1 MGPDKSRR
9 LWVTSSEIFVLQ
21 RTKPG
26 LKVRAFAVHNIRANV
41 EAIKCRSGMTK
52 SLGIGADKKGNGLRS
67 SFFRL
72 MFKIAIYAVL
82 SNAFAFAQS
91 PEVAAE
97 FKEGIA
103 AMREGKLD
111 EARARFE
118 LVVKRQ
124 PEFAEAHFNLGLAGE
139 EQGNYGEAIASFQKA
154 LALKPHLH
162 GANLFLGIAEFR
174 LNHLDKA
181 RDAMAK
187 ETASYPRDAAAWMW
201 LGVVSL
207 AQDRPE
213 DAADALDKAAKLKPG
228 DQDIL
233 YHRGRAHLLVSKNSY
248 AEMFKVDSNSWL
260 VHRVLAQADAE
271 RHVDAIAEYEAA
283 IKLAPTQPGLHEE
296 LGTEYRSVNKI
307 AEAEAAFQ
315 RELEIDPHNV
325 LATYKLG
332 AIEVEKGDGAKGK
345 ELIEAAQ
352 REKPGLVHLD
362 YNLGR
367 AEMLLNNEAA
377 AASHFER
384 AVKTDTDPELIE
396 QAWFQ
401 LGTAYRHL
409 HRMDEARNAMATYQ
423 QLKDE
428 GAKKSQK
435 ALETYREEHPN
446 PPDAPPQEN
455 PQ

>member
-1 MGPDKSRR
+1 MVGAF
-9 LWVTSSEIFVLQ
+9 IY
-21 RTKPG
+21 RTT
-26 LKVRAFAVHNIRANV
+26 F
-41 EAIKCRSGMTK
+41 
-52 SLGIGADKKGNGLRS
+52 GNGRKSNSHNRNSLQIDAH
-67 SFFRL
+67 L
-72 MFKIAIYAVL
+72 VCIALL
-82 SNAFAFAQS
+82 SACIHVCAQA
-91 PEVAAE
+91 PDVTAE
-97 FKEGIA
+97 FTQATQAMSEGRLEA
-103 AMREGKLD
+103 AG
-111 EARARFE
+111 AGFAAI
-118 LVVKRQ
+118 VKQQ
-124 PEFAEAHFNLGLAGE
+124 PAFAEAHFNLALVRE
-139 EQGNYGEAIASFQKA
+139 EEGKHDEAIASFQKA
-154 LALKPHLH
+154 LALKPGLR

-181 RDAMAK
+181 AMAIGK
-187 ETASYPRDAAAWMW
+187 ETTSHPKDAAVWMW
-201 LGVVSL
+201 LGVVRL

-213 DAADALDKAAKLKPG
+213 DGAEALDKAAKLNPD
-228 DQDIL
+228 DQDTL

-248 AEMFKVDSNSWL
+248 ARMFKLNSDSWL
-260 VHRVLAQADAE
+260 VHRVLAQANAEPE

-307 AEAEAAFQ
+307 PEAEAAFR

-352 REKPGLVHLD
+352 RERPGLVHLD
-362 YNLGR
+362 YNVGR
-367 AEMLLNNEAA
+367 AEMLLGNDAA
-377 AASHFER
+377 AADHFER
-384 AVKTDTDPELIE
+384 VVKTDTDSEVIE

-401 LGTAYRHL
+401 LGTAYRRL

-428 GAKKSQK
+428 GARKSQK
-435 ALETYREEHPN
+435 ALENYKEAHPQ
-446 PPDAPPQEN
+446 DAPEAEKN